1 MYRSFL
7 NLYSKMN
14 LSEHDIKKPI
24 LNYFFSIQLYHYNYD
39 NPYTKEENINLIWNH
54 ILPTSIQ
61 QETKIKLQQK

>member
-24 LNYFFSIQLYHYNYD
+24 LIYFFSIQLDHNNYD
-39 NPYTKEENINLIWNH
+39 NPYTKEENINLI
-54 ILPTSIQ
+54 
-61 QETKIKLQQK
+61 

>member
-24 LNYFFSIQLYHYNYD
+24 LIFFFHSSYITIIMIILTQKGK
-39 NPYTKEENINLIWNH
+39 TLI
-54 ILPTSIQ
+54 
-61 QETKIKLQQK
+61 